1 MRSYLLS
8 MLQRTFKDANADAFV
23 SRHANDWLVWEPGAW
38 KPPGRSTLVPGEG
51 TPVPVKGEALALA
64 LVERSDRPQLTLGRG
79 SECDAPINDGTLS
92 QIHLVFMRTER
103 GTWTVRDANSR
114 NGTKV
119 GEKKLEPGQPLE
131 LRDGDTIHAAQV
143 TFTFCSPQRL
153 FERLGEGA
161 R

>member
-23 SRHANDWLVWEPGAW
+23 SRYANDWLVWEPGAW

-51 TPVPVKGEALALA
+51 TPAPVKGEALALA